1 MTPRTRARL
10 KNTARVLAALAACLA
25 LFVAIGV
32 RASDHPTRPSAL
44 GRPSSSAAMEAL
56 VDVPGP
62 LTVETV
68 VSAEWKVDRSGL
80 LNLGHPAA
88 RAAGLRDGLEPI
100 EIYLHVVRHPARGR
114 FLIDTG
120 VERALRGDPARA
132 AIRGA
137 VADAMHAEHL
147 RVRRD
152 TASVVAAEGP
162 LAGVFLT
169 HLHLDHIAGMPDI
182 PRGTPLY
189 AGPGETAQRFFLNAF
204 VKATTDRELAGHAP
218 IQEWRFARDPAGRFE
233 GVVDV
238 FGDGS
243 LFALQVP
250 GHTAGST
257 AYLARTT
264 AGPVLFAGDT
274 CHTAWGW
281 RHGVEPGD
289 FTRDRARNVES
300 LRRLRALVA
309 AHPRIAVRLGHQHLG
324 EGASLR

>member
-1 MTPRTRARL
+1 MTPRTKTFL
-10 KNTARVLAALAACLA
+10 KRSSLVAAGLAAALG
-25 LFVAIGV
+25 LFVAVGV
-32 RASDHPTRPSAL
+32 RASDHPTRPSDL
-44 GRPSSSAAMEAL
+44 GRPASSSTMDAL
-56 VDVPGP
+56 IDQPGP
-62 LTVETV
+62 LTVESV
-68 VSAEWKVDRSGL
+68 VSADWKVDRSGL
-80 LNLGHPAA
+80 INLGHPTA

-100 EIYLHVVRHPARGR
+100 EIYLHVVRHPTRGR

-120 VERALRGDPARA
+120 VERALRDDPSHA

-137 VADAMHAEHL
+137 VADAMHAEYLH
-147 RVRRD
+147 VRRD

-169 HLHLDHIAGMPDI
+169 HLHLDHVSGMPDI
-182 PRGTPLY
+182 PRGTALY
-189 AGPGETAQRFFLNAF
+189 AGPGETSQRFFLNAF
-204 VKATTDRELAGHAP
+204 VKGTTDRELAGHAA
-218 IQEWRFARDPAGRFE
+218 IQEWRFARDPGGRFE

-243 LFALQVP
+243 LFALWVP

-264 AGPVLFAGDT
+264 TGPVLFAGDT

-281 RHGVEPGD
+281 ANGVEPGD

-309 AHPRIAVRLGHQHLG
+309 AHPRISVRLGHQHLG
-324 EGASLR
+324 ESTALR